1 MKIGDRVSI
10 IPSWSFGRAGEA
22 GLREHP
28 SEEKA
33 TVVWIHPPGE
43 IRSRGVRQRPQ
54 RGVRSGGDLSNLD
67 NLCIEYI

>member
-1 MKIGDRVSI
+1 MQLGDRVSI

-33 TVVWIHPPGE
+33 TVVWIHHLGRFVVVEYDNGLREAFDPGE
-43 IRSRGVRQRPQ
+43 I
-54 RGVRSGGDLSNLD
+54 
-67 NLCIEYI
+67 

>member
-33 TVVWIHPPGE
+33 TVVWGFTPW
-43 IRSRGVRQRPQ
+43 
-54 RGVRSGGDLSNLD
+54 GDSLS
-67 NLCIEYI
+67 